1 MNRWRG
7 ARAAA
12 WMLMGA
18 LLLPALGA
26 AQALDFQQAYTMA
39 LASDPTWQAAQARQ
53 RADAQEE
60 ALGRGG
66 LLPNLSYHYSG
77 ARNDTSSRQETR
89 FGTLEQRSRYASS
102 ASGFTLSQP
111 LFDAAAFAQ
120 YRAGRERAE
129 AGGLTLQRARQALAV
144 RVLQAYTAV
153 LYAQQ
158 ALALTQSQGRS
169 LQQDARRSERF
180 VAAGQGTR
188 TDQLEIEARARVVQ
202 AQEIEAQDKLRD
214 ARNALGA
221 IVGPALAEQPL
232 APLRA
237 AALAGLAVE
246 GRDLPAWRELALASN
261 PELLAQRHLLEAS
274 RQRYE
279 AARAGHL
286 PTARLVARKQL
297 THSNGDNQ
305 IGQRYDTGSV
315 GIEVS
320 IPLYSGGRTSAASG
334 QALAEQEE
342 TQHKLDAATWA
353 LLDDL
358 ARQFH
363 TFASSRARIAAY
375 RQAAEAAALRVQA
388 TRRSVLGGERTN
400 LDVLDAERQRFEAL
414 RELDRA
420 RYDNLLAW
428 LTLRWQAGVL
438 DDEDVARIG
447 ALFAAG

>member
-1 MNRWRG
+1 MKRWQGRV
-7 ARAAA
+7 AAA
-12 WMLMGA
+12 WMLMVAVFMPGS
-18 LLLPALGA
+18 GA

-39 LASDPTWQAAQARQ
+39 LASDPTWQASRARE
-53 RADAQEE
+53 RADAEE
-60 ALGRGG
+60 AALGRSG
-66 LLPNLSYHYSG
+66 LLPNLSYHYSR
-77 ARNDTSSRQETR
+77 ARNDTTSRQQTR
-89 FGTLEQRSRYASS
+89 WGALEQRSRYASY

-129 AGGLTLQRARQALAV
+129 AGGLTLKRARQALAV
-144 RVLQAYTAV
+144 RLLQAYTAV

-158 ALALTQSQGRS
+158 ALALTQSQERS
-169 LQQDARRSERF
+169 LQEDARRSARF

-188 TDQLEIEARARVVQ
+188 TDQLEIEARDR
-202 AQEIEAQDKLRD
+202 LRD
-214 ARNALGA
+214 ARNALRA
-221 IVGPALAEQPL
+221 IVGPGLADNLL
-232 APLRA
+232 APLQES
-237 AALAGLAVE
+237 ALAALAVE
-246 GRDLPAWRELALASN
+246 GRDLSAWRQLALASN

-274 RQRYE
+274 RQRYQ
-279 AARAGHL
+279 ATRAGHL

-297 THSNGDNQ
+297 TNSNGENQ
-305 IGQRYDTGSV
+305 IGQRYDSGSV

-334 QALAEQEE
+334 QALAEAEE
-342 TQHKLDAATWA
+342 AQHKLDAATWV

-363 TFASSRARIAAY
+363 TFASSRERITAY
-375 RQAAEAAALRVQA
+375 RQAAEAAAQRVRA

-414 RELDRA
+414 RDLDRA

-438 DDEDVARIG
+438 SDDDVARIG
-447 ALFAAG
+447 ALFVAG

>member
-1 MNRWRG
+1 MKRWQGRV
-7 ARAAA
+7 AAA
-12 WMLMGA
+12 WMLMVAVFMPGS
-18 LLLPALGA
+18 GA
-26 AQALDFQQAYTMA
+26 AQALGFQQAYTMA
-39 LASDPTWQAAQARQ
+39 LASDPTWQAARARE
-53 RADAQEE
+53 RVDAEE
-60 ALGRGG
+60 AALGRSG
-66 LLPNLSYHYSG
+66 LLPNLSYHYSR
-77 ARNDTSSRQETR
+77 ARNDTTSRQQTR
-89 FGTLEQRSRYASS
+89 WGALEQRSRYASY

-129 AGGLTLQRARQALAV
+129 AGGLTLKRARQALAV
-144 RVLQAYTAV
+144 RLLQAYTAV

-158 ALALTQSQGRS
+158 ALALTQSQERS
-169 LQQDARRSERF
+169 LQEDARRSARF

-188 TDQLEIEARARVVQ
+188 TDQLEIEARAHVVQ
-202 AQEIEAQDKLRD
+202 AQEIEARDRLRD
-214 ARNALGA
+214 ARNALRA
-221 IVGPALAEQPL
+221 IVGPGLADNLL
-232 APLRA
+232 APLQES
-237 AALAGLAVE
+237 ALAALAVE
-246 GRDLPAWRELALASN
+246 GRDLSAWRQLALASN

-274 RQRYE
+274 RQRYQ
-279 AARAGHL
+279 ATRAGHL

-297 THSNGDNQ
+297 TNSNGENQ
-305 IGQRYDTGSV
+305 IGQRYDSGSV

-334 QALAEQEE
+334 QALAEAEE
-342 TQHKLDAATWA
+342 AQHKLDAATWA

-363 TFASSRARIAAY
+363 TFASSRERITAY
-375 RQAAEAAALRVQA
+375 RQAAEAAAQRVRA

-414 RELDRA
+414 RDLDRA

-438 DDEDVARIG
+438 SDDDVARIG
-447 ALFAAG
+447 ALFVAG

>member
-1 MNRWRG
+1 MKRWQGRL
-7 ARAAA
+7 AAA
-12 WMLMGA
+12 WMLMVAVFMPGS
-18 LLLPALGA
+18 GA

-39 LASDPTWQAAQARQ
+39 LASDPTWQAARARE
-53 RADAQEE
+53 RADAEE
-60 ALGRGG
+60 AALGRSG
-66 LLPNLSYHYSG
+66 LLPNLSYHYSR
-77 ARNDTSSRQETR
+77 ARNDTTSRQQTR
-89 FGTLEQRSRYASS
+89 WGALEQRSRYASY

-129 AGGLTLQRARQALAV
+129 AGGLTLKRARQALAV
-144 RVLQAYTAV
+144 RLLQAYTAV

-158 ALALTQSQGRS
+158 ALALTQSQERS
-169 LQQDARRSERF
+169 LQEDARRSARF

-188 TDQLEIEARARVVQ
+188 TDQLEIEARAHVVQ
-202 AQEIEAQDKLRD
+202 AQEIEARDRLRD
-214 ARNALGA
+214 ARNALRA
-221 IVGPALAEQPL
+221 IVGPGLADNLL
-232 APLRA
+232 APLQES
-237 AALAGLAVE
+237 ALAALAVE
-246 GRDLPAWRELALASN
+246 GRDLSAWRQLALASN

-274 RQRYE
+274 RQRYQ
-279 AARAGHL
+279 ATRAGHL

-297 THSNGDNQ
+297 TNSNGENQ
-305 IGQRYDTGSV
+305 IGQRYDSGSV

-334 QALAEQEE
+334 QALAEAEE
-342 TQHKLDAATWA
+342 AQHKLDAATWA

-363 TFASSRARIAAY
+363 TFASSRERITAY
-375 RQAAEAAALRVQA
+375 RQAAEAAAQRVRA

-414 RELDRA
+414 RDLDRA

-438 DDEDVARIG
+438 SDDDVARIG
-447 ALFAAG
+447 ALFVAG